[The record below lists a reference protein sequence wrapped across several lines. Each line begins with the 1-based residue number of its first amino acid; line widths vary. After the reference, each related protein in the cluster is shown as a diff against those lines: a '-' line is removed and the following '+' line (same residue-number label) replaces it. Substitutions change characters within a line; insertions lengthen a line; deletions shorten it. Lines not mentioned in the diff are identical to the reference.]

1 MTPGAAARIPCST
14 YRLQFNRSFTF
25 SDARRLVPYLH
36 AMGIT
41 DCYCSPLLKAVPG
54 SPHGYDL
61 VDPTALNPDL
71 GDEED
76 FKAFIRALR
85 EHEMGLILDVVPNH
99 MGIAKSSNP
108 WWVDVLENGPSS
120 RYAAFFDID
129 WTPIKA
135 ELENKVLLPILG
147 DLYGIV
153 LENQEISLLY
163 DDGVFLLRYYD
174 HILPVSPT
182 SSARVLR
189 HRLEILIEQAGA
201 DDPHVAE
208 LQSIITALS
217 HLPPSSERDPER
229 VAERVRESGIIR
241 KRLAAVVRESPAV
254 RAFLEE
260 NVTQFNGVR
269 GEPLGFD
276 LLDDLLNDQCYRL
289 AFWRVASEEINYRR
303 FFDINELAAIRM
315 EEPAVFA
322 ACHRFIFGLIRDGA
336 VTGLR
341 IDHVDGL
348 YDPGEYLRQLQAG
361 ARAVLGPEPPPD
373 RPLFVVVEKI
383 LGSGETL
390 PETWPVHG
398 TTGYEFLALVNGLFV
413 DGSQARALD
422 EIYERFI
429 GRRMSGED
437 LAYESR
443 QLIMRVAMSSEI
455 NALAHQ
461 VNLLSERDRLSRDFT
476 LNSLTHAIREIIA
489 CFPVYRTYI
498 ADEAEGVMERD
509 RQYIQ
514 LAVARAKRRN
524 PALSGLVFDFIR
536 DLLLNRGEDQRR
548 QDHAERLRFV
558 KKFQQ
563 TTSPVTAKG
572 IEDTAFYIYNRLVS
586 LNEVGG
592 DPTQPGVPP
601 DVLHKR
607 MRERR
612 ARWPASLSATSTHD
626 TKRGEDVRTRIS
638 VLSEIPQEWKAHALR
653 WAKLNRKYKT
663 DVDGQPAPD
672 RNEEYLLYQ
681 TLLGAWP
688 PGTLDAAEYGRFCE
702 RIQGYAS
709 KALQEAKVHSS
720 WVNPNKSHEE
730 AVTRFLEAIMDRSRA
745 NPFLDDFIPFQERV
759 AQHGLWNSLAQV
771 VLKIAAPGIP
781 DFYQGTELWD
791 FSLVDPDNRRPVDFD
806 ARARALAGLGQ
817 AGGAGE
823 PERGRLVRDLVAA
836 RADGRIKL
844 YLTMVGLNYRRA
856 HPAIFLEGEY
866 VPLETG
872 GYHRAH
878 VCAFTRI
885 HRDEAVVAVVP
896 RLTAGLA
903 SDPLMPPAGA
913 DVWKDTWVTVPS
925 WSQTARYLNL
935 FTGEMLPVR
944 TEGER
949 QILDVADLFGD
960 MPVALLERHA

>member
-1 MTPGAAARIPCST
+1 VTSDPATRIPVST
-14 YRLQFNRSFTF
+14 YRLQFNRGFTF

-36 AMGIT
+36 ALGIT

-61 VDPTALNPDL
+61 VDPTLLNPDL
-71 GDEED
+71 GNEEEYG
-76 FKAFIRALR
+76 AFVQTLR
-85 EHEMGLILDVVPNH
+85 NHAMGLILDVVPNH

-108 WWVDVLENGPSS
+108 WWSDVLENGPSS
-120 RYAAFFDID
+120 RYSTFFDID
-129 WTPIKA
+129 WNPIKP

-153 LENQEISLLY
+153 LENQEITLSH
-163 DDGVFLLRYYD
+163 DDGRFRLGYYE
-174 HILPVSPT
+174 HTLPVSPE
-182 SSARVLR
+182 SSARILR
-189 HRLEILIEQAGA
+189 HRLETLIEQAGP

-208 LQSIITALS
+208 LQSIINALA
-217 HLPPSSERDPER
+217 HLPRSSEREPHR
-229 VAERVRESGIIR
+229 VAERVRESAIIR

-260 NVTQFNGVR
+260 NVTRFNGVR
-269 GEPLGFD
+269 GEPRGFD

-322 ACHRFIFGLIRDGA
+322 ECHRFIFDLIRDGA

-361 ARAVLGPEPPPD
+361 ARTVLGLEAPSA

-398 TTGYEFLALVNGLFV
+398 TTGYEFLNLVNGLFV

-437 LAYESR
+437 LAYECR

-461 VNLLSERDRLSRDFT
+461 VNVLSERDRLSRDFT

-498 ADEAEGVMERD
+498 PEETEGVMERD

-514 LAVARAKRRN
+514 SAVARAKRRN
-524 PALSGLVFDFIR
+524 PALSGLVFDFVR

-548 QDHAERLRFV
+548 QDHAERLGFV

-592 DPTQPGVPP
+592 EPTQAGVPP
-601 DVLHKR
+601 DVFHKR

-612 ARWPASLSATSTHD
+612 ARWATGLSTTATHD

-638 VLSEIPQEWKAHALR
+638 VLSEAPQEWKAHALR
-653 WAKLNRKYKT
+653 WTKLNRGHKT
-663 DVDGQPAPD
+663 EVEGHPAPD

-681 TLLGAWP
+681 TLVGAWP
-688 PGTLDAAEYGRFCE
+688 PGPPDAARYGSFCE
-702 RIQGYAS
+702 RIQAYAL

-720 WVNPNKSHEE
+720 WVNPNKPYED
-730 AVTRFLEAIMDRSRA
+730 ALRRFIEAILDRSRP
-745 NPFLDDFIPFQERV
+745 NPFLDDFLPFQERIG
-759 AQHGLWNSLAQV
+759 QYGLWNSLAQV

-791 FSLVDPDNRRPVDFD
+791 LSLVDPDNRRPVDFE
-806 ARARALAGLGQ
+806 ARAGALAAFGQ
-817 AGGAGE
+817 VSEAAG
-823 PERGRLVRDLVAA
+823 PERGRLARELLAA

-844 YLTMVGLNYRRA
+844 YVTMVGLTYRRA
-856 HPAIFLEGEY
+856 HPALFQEGEY

-872 GYHRAH
+872 GYHRARLL
-878 VCAFTRI
+878 AFTRI

-896 RLTAGLA
+896 RLLAGLG
-903 SDPLMPPAGA
+903 SDPLAPPTGS

-925 WSQTARYLNL
+925 WRPDTRYLNL
-935 FTGEMLPVR
+935 FTGELLPVR
-944 TEGER
+944 AEDDRQTLPLAEIFGE
-949 QILDVADLFGD
+949 F
-960 MPVALLERHA
+960 PVALLERRA